1 MWPKPVWQGLCV
13 ADAYAAGSKAG
24 IGGAIFL
31 PSGACTWFSLQ
42 LQHSDFKS
50 LNIPIHE
57 DLQKDIASLETLAQI
72 ALVFITI
79 QQFPGARIPIKIPTL
94 SDNTGAEAVSN
105 KLFTTN
111 LPLALFLEKLC
122 LLISTSHVEVEVN
135 HIPGKDNTYAD
146 ALSRWTNS
154 GDPPCNFLLKD
165 RIELQLSTLW
175 KLDRM
180 PKLVPSSAWIPWKLP
195 GS

>member
-1 MWPKPVWQGLCV
+1 MKI
-13 ADAYAAGSKAG
+13 YRK
-24 IGGAIFL
+24 IL
-31 PSGACTWFSLQ
+31 PLLRHWLKLLWCSSRFSNFPALAFQ
-42 LQHSDFKS
+42 LRF
-50 LNIPIHE
+50 
-57 DLQKDIASLETLAQI
+57 
-72 ALVFITI
+72 
-79 QQFPGARIPIKIPTL
+79 PTL

-154 GDPPCNFLLKD
+154 GDPPCTFSSQRPLSNFSFRPCGNLTGCRDSFPHQHGFLGNFQG
-165 RIELQLSTLW
+165 RSC
-175 KLDRM
+175 
-180 PKLVPSSAWIPWKLP
+180 
-195 GS
+195 

>member
-1 MWPKPVWQGLCV
+1 MLLMPMQLVVKLASVV
-13 ADAYAAGSKAG
+13 
-24 IGGAIFL
+24 
-31 PSGACTWFSLQ
+31 PSFCHPGACTWFSLQ
-42 LQHSDFKS
+42 LQHSDFKA

-135 HIPGKDNTYAD
+135 HIPRQGQYLCRCPQSMD
-146 ALSRWTNS
+146 
-154 GDPPCNFLLKD
+154 
-165 RIELQLSTLW
+165 QL
-175 KLDRM
+175 R
-180 PKLVPSSAWIPWKLP
+180 
-195 GS
+195 

>member
-13 ADAYAAGSKAG
+13 ADAYAAGSNAG

-50 LNIPIHE
+50 LSIPIHE

-79 QQFPGARIPIKIPTL
+79 QQFPGACIPIKIPTL
-94 SDNTGAEAVSN
+94 SDNTGAGAVSN

-111 LPLALFLEKLC
+111 LPLALRSWSKLKNRFLK
-122 LLISTSHVEVEVN
+122 LISFIKN
-135 HIPGKDNTYAD
+135 YDFFMKKY
-146 ALSRWTNS
+146 
-154 GDPPCNFLLKD
+154 NFL
-165 RIELQLSTLW
+165 
-175 KLDRM
+175 
-180 PKLVPSSAWIPWKLP
+180 
-195 GS
+195 

>member
-1 MWPKPVWQGLCV
+1 M
-13 ADAYAAGSKAG
+13 
-24 IGGAIFL
+24 
-31 PSGACTWFSLQ
+31 
-42 LQHSDFKS
+42 
-50 LNIPIHE
+50 
-57 DLQKDIASLETLAQI
+57 
-72 ALVFITI
+72 FITI
-79 QQFPGARIPIKIPTL
+79 QQFPGARVPIKISTL

-122 LLISTSHVEVEVN
+122 LLISTSHVEVDVN

-146 ALSRWTNS
+146 ALSRWNLSRWNNS
-154 GDPPCNFLLKD
+154 GDPPHNFLLKD
-165 RIELQLSTLW
+165 RFELQLSTLW